1 MGKRSLGTLLELGS
15 EGDMGIGDMA
25 QLYAVYPYA
34 SAWKRV
40 AQDFMPAADILLR
53 MSSDVLVGSKPSS
66 CSPGQCTRLQQITDY
81 MLMKKTM
88 RLCVAVLLVAAAA
101 LLVVYRA
108 VNRVPS
114 ADLPQY
120 EQVYRIFEDGGCLSC
135 HSADPELPFYTK
147 LPVAGKIVMKDVD
160 SGYRAYDIRPFM
172 DALKV
177 NGEVSEVDL
186 AKIEKVVLDD
196 RMPMPKYYLVHWG
209 SSLTAAKR
217 DIVLDWI
224 RNERIAMHSDALP
237 ENRAAEPVRPID
249 QVVEV
254 DAAKAE
260 LGFALFHDPRLSVDN
275 TVSCATCH
283 ALETAGVDNHQYSHG
298 VDDQLGGVNAP
309 TVYNA
314 VYNFVQFWD
323 GRAKTLADQAAG
335 PPLNPVEMASPSF
348 DDIIAKLE
356 ADKSFA
362 KAFKAVYPEGITEA
376 TITDAIEE
384 FERTLI
390 TPNSRFDKWLRG
402 DDSAI
407 TADELEGY
415 DLFKKYDCATCHV
428 GKNLGGQ
435 SYELMGL
442 RRHYFADRGMELTIE
457 DNGRYKET
465 QLERDRHRFKV
476 PGLRNVEHTWPYYH
490 DGTRETLEDAVRDMG
505 RYQSGVELADAEVN
519 KITAFLK
526 TLTGEYQG
534 KLLTNDT
541 SRDVIHDHDH
551 EH

>member
-1 MGKRSLGTLLELGS
+1 
-15 EGDMGIGDMA
+15 
-25 QLYAVYPYA
+25 
-34 SAWKRV
+34 
-40 AQDFMPAADILLR
+40 
-53 MSSDVLVGSKPSS
+53 
-66 CSPGQCTRLQQITDY
+66 
-81 MLMKKTM
+81 MLMKKTL
-88 RLCVAVLLVAAAA
+88 RWCAVLLLVAAAA
-101 LLVVYRA
+101 MVVVYRA

-114 ADLPQY
+114 ADLPQA
-120 EQVYRIFEDGGCLSC
+120 EQVYKIFEDGGCLSC
-135 HSADPELPFYTK
+135 HSADPEVPFYAK
-147 LPVAGKIVMKDVD
+147 MPVAGKIVMKDID
-160 SGYRAYDIRPFM
+160 SGYRAYDIKPVM
-172 DALKV
+172 EALKTGAQV
-177 NGEVSEVDL
+177 GAVDL

-209 SSLTAAKR
+209 SSLTSAKR
-217 DIVLDWI
+217 NIVLDWVSK
-224 RNERIAMHSDALP
+224 ERIAMYDDALP
-237 ENRAAEPVRPID
+237 ENRAAEPVRPIARS
-249 QVVEV
+249 VEV
-254 DAAKAE
+254 DEAKAA
-260 LGFALFHDPRLSVDN
+260 LGFTLFHDPRLSVDN

-298 VDDQLGGVNAP
+298 VNDQLGGVNAP

-323 GRAKTLADQAAG
+323 GRAATLAAQAAG

-356 ADKSFA
+356 ADKPFA
-362 KAFKAVYPEGITEA
+362 KAFTAVYPDGITEA
-376 TITDAIEE
+376 NITNAIEE

-390 TPNSRFDKWLRG
+390 TPDSRFDKWLRG

-407 TADELEGY
+407 TADELAGY
-415 DLFKKYDCATCHV
+415 ELFKKYDCATCHV
-428 GKNLGGQ
+428 GHNLGGQ
-435 SYELMGL
+435 SYEIMGL
-442 RRHYFADRGMELTIE
+442 RRHYFADRGLELTVE

-465 QLERDRHRFKV
+465 KIERDRHRFKV

-490 DGTRETLEDAVRDMG
+490 DGTRETLEEAVMDMG
-505 RYQSGVELADAEVN
+505 RYQSGVELTSAEVDQ
-519 KITAFLK
+519 ITAFLK